1 MATNVNN
8 IEELKALRKKV
19 EELEAQLKEVK
30 SNQSWDRENAHAND
44 WKNIKEM
51 GEL

>member
-1 MATNVNN
+1 MATNINDN
-8 IEELKALRKKV
+8 ETIKDLQKKNA
-19 EELEAQLKEVK
+19 ELEAKLKEERI
-30 SNQSWDRENAHAND
+30 NQSWDRENAHAND